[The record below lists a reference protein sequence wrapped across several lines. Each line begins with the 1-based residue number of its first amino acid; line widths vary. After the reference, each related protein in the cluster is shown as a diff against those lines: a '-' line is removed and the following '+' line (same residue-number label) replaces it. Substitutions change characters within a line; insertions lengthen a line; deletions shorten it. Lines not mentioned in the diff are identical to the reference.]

1 MVQHEEKKTN
11 HDVSK
16 GVNES
21 IQVQCGRWYLKNS

>member
-1 MVQHEEKKTN
+1 MVQHEGKKQT
-11 HDVSK
+11 VMSK